1 MAQIQENQRIREA
14 FTFDDVL
21 LRPGLSDV
29 MPSEVDIRS
38 YITRAIPLNI
48 PIIASAMDTVTEAR
62 MAIAMAQAGGI
73 GVIHRNFDVDG
84 QAAQVRQVKKF
95 ESGMVV
101 NPLTIG
107 PDATLSDALA
117 LDELLWTFN
126 ERSFVPH
133 KVCADERSVDPAT
146 PVHLTPD
153 AAAVP
158 AADLLINLTQRLP
171 AQLEGYARIAEVIDA
186 DEERR
191 RLGRERFKAYRD
203 LKLTLETHQIEDT
216 AEI

>member
-1 MAQIQENQRIREA
+1 MTERVDFYVLKTAAPKQRWA
-14 FTFDDVL
+14 FACRLTEKAYLKSLKVVV
-21 LRPGLSDV
+21 LSD
-29 MPSEVDIRS
+29 
-38 YITRAIPLNI
+38 
-48 PIIASAMDTVTEAR
+48 
-62 MAIAMAQAGGI
+62 
-73 GVIHRNFDVDG
+73 
-84 QAAQVRQVKKF
+84 
-95 ESGMVV
+95 
-101 NPLTIG
+101 
-107 PDATLSDALA
+107 TLSDALA

-133 KVCADERSVDPAT
+133 QVCADERSVDPAT